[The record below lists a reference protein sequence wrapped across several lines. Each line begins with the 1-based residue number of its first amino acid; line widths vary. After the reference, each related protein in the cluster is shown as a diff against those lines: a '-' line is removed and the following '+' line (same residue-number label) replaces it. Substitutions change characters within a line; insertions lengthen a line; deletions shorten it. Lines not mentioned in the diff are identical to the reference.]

1 MALSDTVKTSLRDA
15 QENLR
20 NALAFSARQ
29 EKPFVSKHIAD
40 MMANIENIKDSK
52 SYKEK
57 YRSVLDELPLTESE
71 TNAIITEA
79 NYAFRLNMYMF
90 DELKGNAAKSFFQ
103 IVFRAIFD
111 RIPR

>member
-40 MMANIENIKDSK
+40 MMANIDNIIDASD
-52 SYKEK
+52 
-57 YRSVLDELPLTESE
+57 VLDKMEKRRDGDS
-71 TNAIITEA
+71 
-79 NYAFRLNMYMF
+79 
-90 DELKGNAAKSFFQ
+90 GFFGTFYNKDD
-103 IVFRAIFD
+103 I
-111 RIPR
+111 